1 MTGPEALL
9 MDVGGVFL
17 LPDHDRIRGAFVRAE
32 STVSPTDEAL
42 DRAHYVAAAGFTTA
56 VDALDDWAAC
66 WQAYLRDYVDACAVP
81 PAERD
86 EVHRHLDSEFA
97 DAALWSSVV
106 PGVREGLEL
115 VAGTGVQL
123 GIVSNA
129 DGVMAERLRGLE
141 LLQVGPGVGVEVGCV
156 IDSGAVGVM
165 KPDPRIFE
173 LALDALGLEAEAAWY
188 LGDIP
193 GIDVVGARR
202 AGLRPFLIDPSGLH
216 HDADFDRVDSLATIA
231 GRVTEARQVRHR
243 TEGER
248 RFGLA
253 SARAAAGSDED
264 MARWVGDFLASR
276 GSDNATLAS
285 GLAQRPHWWAGPLR
299 VRVDDLVRLAGP
311 EGDDVLCPVEPEEWE
326 HDVDDMASHLD
337 DGWEPPPLIA
347 QFDRGRLLL
356 QDGNHRYEALVRSG
370 EREAWVIVWFDD
382 RAERDRFV
390 AAQPAPI
397 A

>member
-1 MTGPEALL
+1 MTRPEALL

-32 STVSPTDEAL
+32 STVSPSDEAL
-42 DRAHYVAAAGFTTA
+42 DGAHYRAAAGFTTA
-56 VDALDDWAAC
+56 TDALSDWAAC
-66 WQAYLRDYVDACAVP
+66 WQAYLRDYVEACAVP
-81 PAERD
+81 PAERE

-97 DAALWSSVV
+97 DAALWSAVA
-106 PGVREGLEL
+106 PGVREGLQL
-115 VAGTGVQL
+115 VAGTGVKL

-141 LLQVGPGVGVEVGCV
+141 LLQVGPGLGVEVGCV

-173 LALDALGLEAEAAWY
+173 LALDALGVRAEAAWY

-202 AGLRPFLIDPSGLH
+202 AGLRPFLIDPLDLH
-216 HDADFDRVDSLATIA
+216 HDADFDRVDSLAAIA
-231 GRVTEARQVRHR
+231 GHMTDARQAAGPRD
-243 TEGER
+243 GER

-253 SARAAAGSDED
+253 SAFAAAESDED

-299 VRVDDLVRLAGP
+299 IPVDDLVRLAGP
-311 EGDDVLCPVEPEEWE
+311 EGDDVLCPVEPDEWE
-326 HDVDDMASHLD
+326 QDVDDMASHLD

-347 QFDRGRLLL
+347 QFDRGQLLL

-382 RAERDRFV
+382 RGERDRFV
-390 AAQPAPI
+390 AARPAI